1 MFNDKNKIMYA
12 QINTRLLKGIFKV
25 NEIIGG
31 IVSVDNNGTSYDC
44 YLKSG
49 EVERFC
55 TKDGKNFIG

>member
-1 MFNDKNKIMYA
+1 MYA